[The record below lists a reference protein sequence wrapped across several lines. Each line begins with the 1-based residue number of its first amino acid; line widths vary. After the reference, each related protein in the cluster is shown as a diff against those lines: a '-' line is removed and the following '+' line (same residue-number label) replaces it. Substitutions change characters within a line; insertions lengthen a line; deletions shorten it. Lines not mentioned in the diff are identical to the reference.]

1 MTENN
6 FTTGQFDWELKFGD
20 LSTGIMEEI
29 KSSII
34 SINVSYSMSLVTQLS
49 VEIIDTNFD
58 LLRNNYFIV
67 GRDVLYRTQT
77 QLGQFEGDKSMLGA
91 PAASIRNNNN
101 YLEQLLEIASVE
113 VSPGS
118 GSSPI
123 IKLELRTKAVQ
134 QMKRD
139 KEPGTIKG
147 DGADF
152 VIAAAQKYKLRY
164 SVQKTSK
171 NKQITKASGDQQADS
186 TWTVMD
192 SLASESK
199 YLLFE
204 CDGVLFFVSPHR
216 LIGKWGVFQTEL
228 EYIDPQNNKPFT
240 STFNY
245 IPLRWPR
252 NFLNEGFFN
261 QLGNAYQLHQCPQ
274 VRQSEDDPLAAEG
287 SATIDYISGMSLRP
301 GMTVLLF
308 GIPTFDG
315 RPFLITEVSFNHFS
329 REPVNISFS
338 SPERPDGKI
347 INYEVGNIFPS
358 TNISDTYLYNS
369 GGLI

>member
-6 FTTGQFDWELKFGD
+6 FTTAQDDWELLFGD
-20 LSTGIMEEI
+20 LTTGIMEEI

-34 SINVSYSMSLVTQLS
+34 SINVSYSMTLVTQLS
-49 VEIIDTNFD
+49 VEIVDTNFD

-67 GRDVLYRTQT
+67 GRDVLYRTHVFT
-77 QLGQFEGDKSMLGA
+77 GKFNGDKSMLGT
-91 PAASIRNNNN
+91 PTASIRNDNEW
-101 YLEQLLEIASVE
+101 LQQLLEIASVE

-147 DGADF
+147 DGSDF
-152 VIAAAQKYKLRY
+152 VIAAAKKYKLDY

-171 NKQITKASGDQQADS
+171 KKQITKASGDTEADS

-192 SLASESK
+192 GLASEAK

-216 LIGKWGVFQTEL
+216 LIGKWGLYQTQL
-228 EYIDPQNNKPFT
+228 DYIDPQTNKSF
-240 STFNY
+240 SATFNY

-252 NFLNEGFFN
+252 NYLSKNFVDI
-261 QLGNAYQLHQCPQ
+261 GNAFQLHQCPQ
-274 VRQSEDDPLAAEG
+274 VRQSEDDPLGAEG
-287 SATIDYISGMSLRP
+287 SATIDYLSGICLRP

-329 REPVNISFS
+329 REPVNISFA

-347 INYEVGNIFPS
+347 INYEVGQIFPS
-358 TNISDTYLYNS
+358 TGLAGSYLFKS

>member
-186 TWTVMD
+186 TLTVMD

-199 YLLFE
+199 YLLF
-204 CDGVLFFVSPHR
+204 
-216 LIGKWGVFQTEL
+216 
-228 EYIDPQNNKPFT
+228 
-240 STFNY
+240 
-245 IPLRWPR
+245 
-252 NFLNEGFFN
+252 
-261 QLGNAYQLHQCPQ
+261 
-274 VRQSEDDPLAAEG
+274 
-287 SATIDYISGMSLRP
+287 
-301 GMTVLLF
+301 
-308 GIPTFDG
+308 
-315 RPFLITEVSFNHFS
+315 
-329 REPVNISFS
+329 
-338 SPERPDGKI
+338 
-347 INYEVGNIFPS
+347 
-358 TNISDTYLYNS
+358 
-369 GGLI
+369 